1 MPRNIGVVGA
11 DGVGKTSFVLALGAK
26 ESVAVTT
33 APRRRLAS
41 QYLWPRPGRDGHKV
55 TTVRIFLHQEEVGD
69 DDDEVFVLLFDL
81 TRRKSLAAVIAQWA
95 HLSEVPGRRL
105 LLVGTHA
112 DRTSDRQLLPD
123 EVREIS
129 GEFHAYEEVCCRRAS
144 SGDEG
149 MLRIQ
154 LLLMQWTAGD
164 STTLAKNI
172 LSMDMPPQLQ
182 PVSPSLNRHSVSRP
196 SPASSVASSP
206 SRREASVVDAQRKF
220 SETEE
225 DLSSAGA
232 QLPLEL
238 YSPGAE
244 RVGCLPTPLPTAHLQ
259 SPIPPAT
266 SPTSHPLSVQI
277 YKEEQQQVSDFDD
290 VTVAGPEQKAEIGIT
305 ATEAQK
311 TAPLDDALANNDAM
325 PPSPSI
331 ADVEHDLS
339 SWILED
345 PDTSRTN
352 TMSSTNSDH
361 FDCSDIDDMLEY
373 FEGWTTSLLMM
384 LLPCISRLER
394 NAPTASITPP
404 SDICTSPGKAGV
416 AVIRIS
422 GDLADSCLQQL
433 TKSTALPAPRAAA
446 LRKIYHPK
454 TEEHLDDA
462 LVLRFPHPKSF
473 TGEDIVELH
482 THGSLAVV
490 SGVLEALSHLPRC
503 RAAEAGEFTE
513 RAFDNNKI
521 DLVQVEGL
529 ADLLSSETEAQ
540 RNQALRQLSGDIG
553 EIYEGWRDSLV
564 RCLAYTEAMIDF
576 GDDEDDVTDAAYEA
590 AVNRDT
596 AGLRETEDIVERE
609 GVLRAQ
615 QCASDADICV
625 VMMDIQNAALLHSGE
640 YQAYLKDGS
649 LAVLN
654 KSDQIAEGKVTDI
667 LNTFDEKQ
675 RSQLLVISCA
685 EGNGIDVFVD
695 NLAAAVKEKLEVSS
709 GGSASGA
716 LITRERHRQN
726 LVECLACLDRFLD
739 DPYQSEIAAEDLRR
753 AVVAIG
759 RILGRIDV
767 EDVLDVLFADF
778 CIGK

>member
-1 MPRNIGVVGA
+1 MPRNIGVVGT

-41 QYLWPRPGRDGHKV
+41 QYLWSRPGRDGHKV

-69 DDDEVFVLLFDL
+69 DDDGVFVLLFDL

-95 HLSEVPGRRL
+95 HLSDVPGRRL

-144 SGDEG
+144 AGDEG

-154 LLLMQWTAGD
+154 LLLMQWTVGD

-172 LSMDMPPQLQ
+172 LSLQ

-225 DLSSAGA
+225 DLSSAGV

-244 RVGCLPTPLPTAHLQ
+244 RVACLPTPLPTAHLQ

-277 YKEEQQQVSDFDD
+277 YKKEQQQVSDFAD
-290 VTVAGPEQKAEIGIT
+290 VTVAGPEQEAEIGIT

-311 TAPLDDALANNDAM
+311 IAPLDDALANNDAM

-331 ADVEHDLS
+331 ADVEHGLP

-352 TMSSTNSDH
+352 TTSSTNSDH

-373 FEGWTTSLLMM
+373 FEGVT
-384 LLPCISRLER
+384 LPI
-394 NAPTASITPP
+394 
-404 SDICTSPGKAGV
+404 
-416 AVIRIS
+416 
-422 GDLADSCLQQL
+422 
-433 TKSTALPAPRAAA
+433 
-446 LRKIYHPK
+446 
-454 TEEHLDDA
+454 
-462 LVLRFPHPKSF
+462 
-473 TGEDIVELH
+473 
-482 THGSLAVV
+482 
-490 SGVLEALSHLPRC
+490 
-503 RAAEAGEFTE
+503 
-513 RAFDNNKI
+513 
-521 DLVQVEGL
+521 
-529 ADLLSSETEAQ
+529 
-540 RNQALRQLSGDIG
+540 
-553 EIYEGWRDSLV
+553 
-564 RCLAYTEAMIDF
+564 
-576 GDDEDDVTDAAYEA
+576 
-590 AVNRDT
+590 
-596 AGLRETEDIVERE
+596 
-609 GVLRAQ
+609 
-615 QCASDADICV
+615 
-625 VMMDIQNAALLHSGE
+625 
-640 YQAYLKDGS
+640 
-649 LAVLN
+649 
-654 KSDQIAEGKVTDI
+654 
-667 LNTFDEKQ
+667 
-675 RSQLLVISCA
+675 
-685 EGNGIDVFVD
+685 
-695 NLAAAVKEKLEVSS
+695 
-709 GGSASGA
+709 
-716 LITRERHRQN
+716 
-726 LVECLACLDRFLD
+726 
-739 DPYQSEIAAEDLRR
+739 
-753 AVVAIG
+753 
-759 RILGRIDV
+759 
-767 EDVLDVLFADF
+767 
-778 CIGK
+778 